1 MQTLRKGCQMYQR
14 ERQSDGEGGLRAT
27 EMGVLLTSTEGHA
40 AHDGAHDGA
49 HDAADDALP
58 AGFAFE
64 NYDQAG
70 LGPESLRAFVDA
82 CLGRPHFVGAD
93 AHVGLQVVRAIDA
106 MYRSAKSGAVEACA

>member
-1 MQTLRKGCQMYQR
+1 MWLALTDATPSNGCMY
-14 ERQSDGEGGLRAT
+14 
-27 EMGVLLTSTEGHA
+27 
-40 AHDGAHDGA
+40 
-49 HDAADDALP
+49 ALP

-106 MYRSAKSGAVEACA
+106 MYRSAKSGAVEMSWAAGMLALAPLLLLNAIRERPPKIEHCPSPLFL